1 MEEALL
7 PLAHT
12 PEDEG
17 LLPVGSEPEP
27 EPEPEPEMVELDDS
41 GRVGLALELG
51 EREEREEGER
61 DEETLDSVR
70 TPEAGYRA
78 YSQPSPAVL
87 PVVSCSNPATMHSDG
102 TELFPIR
109 RASMVLPLHLSRE
122 NSVLSLGCIKNCCL
136 MLI

>member
-51 EREEREEGER
+51 ER

-87 PVVSCSNPATMHSDG
+87 PVVSCSNLATMHSDG

>member
-17 LLPVGSEPEP
+17 LLPVGS

-102 TELFPIR
+102 TELF
-109 RASMVLPLHLSRE
+109 
-122 NSVLSLGCIKNCCL
+122 SLGELLCFSFSIN
-136 MLI
+136 